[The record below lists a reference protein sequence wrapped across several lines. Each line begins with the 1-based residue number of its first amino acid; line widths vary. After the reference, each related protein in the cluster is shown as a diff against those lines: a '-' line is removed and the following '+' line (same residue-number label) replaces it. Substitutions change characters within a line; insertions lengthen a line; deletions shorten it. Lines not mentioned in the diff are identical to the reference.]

1 MSTTSKKAEDK
12 VAKAEGKKT
21 EGKKKLVKEITDDTF
36 QAEVIKSDVPVL
48 VDFWAPWCGPC
59 RAMAPVLNRL
69 AEEYEGKVKIV
80 KMDIDS
86 ESEIAEGYQIQSIPT
101 FLVFSDGQMREEITG
116 AVPKADL
123 EKAIKRVLK

>member
-1 MSTTSKKAEDK
+1 MSTT
-12 VAKAEGKKT
+12 GKKT
-21 EGKKKLVKEITDDTF
+21 EDKKTEDKKAEGKKKLVKEITDDTF

-80 KMDIDS
+80 KIDIDS

-101 FLVFSDGQMREEITG
+101 FMLFAKGQMREEITG

-123 EKAIKRVLK
+123 EKAIKRVLS